1 MKKHQQTL
9 VLEKRELDNLPFA
22 LKLAFHCMNDAEEI
36 KYKDGVIQVTID
48 KEKLINELKQKL
60 KGEKNEKN

>member
-1 MKKHQQTL
+1 MH
-9 VLEKRELDNLPFA
+9 
-22 LKLAFHCMNDAEEI
+22 DAEEI